1 MHPRS
6 LITNMKFTYAD
17 KHREL
22 QGKIKYFAYRN
33 DKTGESHVR
42 QFDDDG
48 RRLPRWTDGGL
59 GSHHWDIFANC
70 QQLATRDL
78 RRDVGARLMVIA
90 PEVHLMAAIPE
101 ARRVDVLR
109 ELTSDT
115 VEAWFER
122 MDLPTAEHAFVI
134 HDSRPSDERP
144 DGHDKDEAHL
154 SEHYLHSHVVLA
166 ATVAGLGERETYG
179 VYREQIQQL
188 HEVGRD
194 AMARIWERELGAER
208 VAELDAELA
217 ERAERYQRL
226 DAEREQALAHE
237 DDVALGIDT
246 DIANAGLEMA

>member
-1 MHPRS
+1 MHQRS
-6 LITNMKFTYAD
+6 IITDTKFVYAD
-17 KHREL
+17 KRDEL
-22 QGKIKYFAYRN
+22 RGKLKYFQFRD
-33 DKTGESHVR
+33 DKDGASHVR
-42 QFDDDG
+42 QFDEDG
-48 RRLPRWTDGGL
+48 ERVRRWIDRGL
-59 GSHHWDIFANC
+59 GDEHWQIFQNC
-70 QQLATRDL
+70 EALATDDL
-78 RRDVGARLMVIA
+78 QRNVSARMLVIA
-90 PEVHLMAAIPE
+90 PEVHMMQAIPE
-101 ARRVDVLR
+101 ERRIAVLE
-109 ELTSDT
+109 ELTAQT
-115 VEAWFER
+115 VENWFER